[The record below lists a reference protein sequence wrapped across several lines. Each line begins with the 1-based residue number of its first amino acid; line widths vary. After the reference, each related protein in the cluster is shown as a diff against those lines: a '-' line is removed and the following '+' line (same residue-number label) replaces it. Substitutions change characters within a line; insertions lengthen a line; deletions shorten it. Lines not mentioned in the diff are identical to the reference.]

1 MDSYTNAALFGVIGL
16 IVALVVTG
24 GLISMV
30 SHEEPSLAQ
39 LAAGA
44 VLGGLG
50 GAIGGHNVTGKEVN
64 KLLDVFQ
71 SGGAQEMKMGLPM
84 F

>member
-1 MDSYTNAALFGVIGL
+1 MDSYTNAALFGVIGI

-30 SHEEPSLAQ
+30 SHEEPSLTQ

-50 GAIGGHNVTGKEVN
+50 GAIGGHSVTGKDVD